1 MRLTTTCAGIVLALT
16 IVTGPAFA
24 LCEDKSQQNA
34 ADEAGL
40 KGDLES
46 ASKCAEP
53 GDAAQSQKKLE
64 DAAARAKNRQGDQS
78 GRADGRDRNDRK
90 TSQ

>member
-1 MRLTTTCAGIVLALT
+1 MRLRTTCAGIVLALT

-46 ASKCAEP
+46 VRNAGGCCPIAKKAR
-53 GDAAQSQKKLE
+53 GRGGQS
-64 DAAARAKNRQGDQS
+64 
-78 GRADGRDRNDRK
+78 
-90 TSQ
+90 

>member
-1 MRLTTTCAGIVLALT
+1 MRLRTTCAGIVLALT
-16 IVTGPAFA
+16 IVIGPAFA
-24 LCEDKSQQNA
+24 ACEDKSQQNA

-46 ASKCAEP
+46 ASKCAMP

-64 DAAARAKNRQGDQS
+64 DAAVRAKNRQGDQS
-78 GRADGRDRNDRK
+78 GRADGRDRNERK